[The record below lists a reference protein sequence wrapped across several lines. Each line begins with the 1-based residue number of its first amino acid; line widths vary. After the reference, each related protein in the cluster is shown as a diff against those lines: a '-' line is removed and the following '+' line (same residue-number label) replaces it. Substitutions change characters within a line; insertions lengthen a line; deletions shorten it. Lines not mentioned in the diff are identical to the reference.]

1 MSIIL
6 IHQAYLHKSYWN
18 FQCGDRSE
26 IKHDKE
32 RYLTTNTQQCRAT
45 TNQKAAGNAK
55 KSKLLILYE
64 LEISVSQ
71 QTATVEFVY
80 LLILTKLLF

>member
-1 MSIIL
+1 MSINL
-6 IHQAYLHKSYWN
+6 INQAYLHRSSWN
-18 FQCGDRSE
+18 FQCCDRSE

-32 RYLTTNTQQCRAT
+32 CYLPTNTQQCRAT

-64 LEISVSQ
+64 FEINVSQ

-80 LLILTKLLF
+80 RLILTKLLF

>member
-6 IHQAYLHKSYWN
+6 KQQAYLHKSNWN

-32 RYLTTNTQQCRAT
+32 CYLTTNTQQCRAT
-45 TNQKAAGNAK
+45 TNQKAAENFK

-64 LEISVSQ
+64 LEINVSQ
-71 QTATVEFVY
+71 QTATVEFVNR
-80 LLILTKLLF
+80 LILTKLLF

>member
-1 MSIIL
+1 MSIFL
-6 IHQAYLHKSYWN
+6 IHQAYLPKLFWN
-18 FQCGDRSE
+18 VQCGDRSE

-32 RYLTTNTQQCRAT
+32 CYLTTITQQCRAT

-64 LEISVSQ
+64 LEINVSQ

-80 LLILTKLLF
+80 WLILTKLLF